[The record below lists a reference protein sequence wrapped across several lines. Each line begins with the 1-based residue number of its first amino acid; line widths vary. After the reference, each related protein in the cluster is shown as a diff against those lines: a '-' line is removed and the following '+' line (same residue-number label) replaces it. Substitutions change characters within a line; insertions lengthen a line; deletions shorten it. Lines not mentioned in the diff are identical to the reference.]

1 MKIIFVNENDEVIDT
16 VYANNGDDISA
27 LAPEI
32 PEKEGYTGAWDTDLG
47 AITESCTVKAV
58 YTEIPDES
66 SDVSSE
72 ESSDI
77 TSNESSDVTSDSD
90 TESGISDESA
100 GSSDTESVSDS
111 NSDSADSSKADSS
124 ASGSSDKNP
133 STGAAAGAA
142 AVLLIGAG
150 VAVLKKRG

>member
-16 VYANNGDDISA
+16 VYAYADDDISA

-47 AITESCTVKAV
+47 TITESCTVKAV

-66 SDVSSE
+66 SEESSDVSSE
-72 ESSDI
+72 ESS
-77 TSNESSDVTSDSD
+77 ETSDGSS
-90 TESGISDESA
+90 E
-100 GSSDTESVSDS
+100 SSDTESVSDS
-111 NSDSADSSKADSS
+111 SSDSADVSKADSS